1 MLLSEQEAKAICQ
14 KLLDYVKAD
23 DATVSV
29 ESEDYQHVRF
39 AANNFTTSGRRE
51 NVEASVTLWLKDKKG
66 AAQTNEMDDASL
78 EAAVRQAEQL
88 ARLSPVDREY
98 LPTLGPQQY
107 KPTQGYIE
115 ATANISATERAKAI
129 DAVIAACEKENVT
142 GAGFHQ
148 ARGVVAAH
156 ASKNGNFSYGRASL
170 VSLSLTART
179 QQGDG
184 SGYFLRN
191 HFDVAK
197 LDTARIAREAIGK
210 AQRSREAHTLDAG
223 AYTVVLEPQAV
234 ADLLGFIGFVFDARL
249 ADEGRSPFS
258 ASGGKT
264 KIGEKIFDERLSVYS
279 DPWHPEL
286 PGSQAAQGEIPA
298 QKLYLVR
305 SGVLETLVYSR
316 FWAKQKQKE
325 PTPGPV
331 NIILEGTQPLASVEE
346 MVRSTDRGLLVSHF
360 WYLRPVDIRTMAIT
374 GLTRDGVWYVEK
386 GKIQYPARNFR
397 FNQSLLEMLAGGN
410 VDLIGAPERV
420 SASESQ
426 GSASAL
432 LPALKVK
439 QFHFTSQSE
448 AV

>member
-148 ARGVVAAH
+148 AHGVGAAH

-197 LDTARIAREAIGK
+197 LD
-210 AQRSREAHTLDAG
+210 
-223 AYTVVLEPQAV
+223 

-258 ASGGKT
+258 APGGKT
-264 KIGEKIFDERLSVYS
+264 KIGEKIVDERLSVYS

-286 PGSQAAQGEIPA
+286 PGSQAAQGGIPA

-305 SGVLETLVYSR
+305 NGVLETLVYSR

-331 NIILEGTQPLASVEE
+331 NIVLEGSQPPASVEE
-346 MVRSTDRGLLVSHF
+346 MVRSTERGLLVSHF

-386 GKIQYPARNFR
+386 GKIQYPVRNFR

-410 VDLIGAPERV
+410 VELIGAPERV

>member
-14 KLLDYVKAD
+14 KLLGYVKTD
-23 DATVSV
+23 DATVSA
-29 ESEDYQHVRF
+29 ESENFQHSRF

-51 NVEASVTLWLKDKKG
+51 NAEASVTVWAKGRKG

-88 ARLSPVDREY
+88 AQLSPVDREY

-115 ATANISATERAKAI
+115 ATASIAATERAKAI
-129 DAVIAACEKENVT
+129 DAVIAACEKENVS

-148 ARGVVAAH
+148 ARGVAAAH
-156 ASKNGNFSYGRASL
+156 ASKNGNFSYERSSL

-179 QQGDG
+179 LEGGG

-210 AQRSREAHTLDAG
+210 ALRSRAGRTLDAG
-223 AYTVVLEPQAV
+223 VYTVVLEPQAL
-234 ADLLGFIGFVFDARL
+234 ADLLGFLRFVFDARF

-258 ASGGKT
+258 ATGGKT
-264 KIGEKIFDERLSVYS
+264 KVGEKIFDERLNVYS

-286 PGSQAAQGEIPA
+286 PGSQVAQGGIPA
-298 QKLYLVR
+298 QKFYLVR
-305 SGVLETLVYSR
+305 HGVLETLVYSR

-331 NIILEGTQPLASVEE
+331 NVILESSQSSASVEE
-346 MVRSTDRGLLVSHF
+346 MVRSTDRGLLVSRF
-360 WYLRPVDIRTMAIT
+360 WYLRPVDIRTLALT

-386 GKIQYPARNFR
+386 GKIQYPVRNFR

-410 VDLIGAPERV
+410 IELIGEPERV
-420 SASESQ
+420 GASESQ